1 MVYRDD
7 LVSSSADGP
16 IIPSKR
22 AAPPK
27 DLTPKQRK
35 IWAEIVADVDRDWFA
50 DTKHLL
56 TELVAH
62 IDYAR
67 MLAAGIEAVRAQLVG
82 LPLGSTEERRLS
94 RQLSSLLRLHGKQS
108 ASIANL
114 STKLRL
120 TPQSRQSARRADQ
133 VRNRTGARPW
143 EGWESGG

>member
-22 AAPPK
+22 EPPPK
-27 DLTPKQRK
+27 DLTPKQRD
-35 IWAEIVADVDRDWFA
+35 IWRELVADLDRDWFS
-50 DTKHLL
+50 DTRHLL

-67 MLAAGIEAVRAQLVG
+67 MLAAGIEAVRARLSGVAV
-82 LPLGSTEERRLS
+82 GSTEEKALS
-94 RQLSSLLRLHGKQS
+94 RQLASLLRSHGKQS

-120 TPQSRQSARRADQ
+120 TPQSRQSARGADQ
-133 VRNRTGARPW
+133 TRRRTGTRPW
-143 EGWESGG
+143 EGWENGE